1 MTTGNGTKRMRIT
14 SQSWLQKI
22 RDGGG
27 LFHIRMAVNLVG

>member
-1 MTTGNGTKRMRIT
+1 MTISKSTKRMRIT
-14 SQSWLQKI
+14 SESWLQKI